1 MDFLLNIPF
10 LKFFLLTLIGIII
23 FWNFKNLT
31 YRILT
36 IEIIIILSA
45 VIFLYLD
52 IKRVFFADGI
62 SLIGH
67 WRSKFKW
74 LL

>member
-1 MDFLLNIPF
+1 MNFLLNIPF
-10 LKFFLLTLIGIII
+10 LKFFLLILIGIII
-23 FWNFKNLT
+23 FWNFNNSNK
-31 YRILT
+31 RMLT

-45 VIFLYLD
+45 IIFLYLD

-67 WRSKFKW
+67 
-74 LL
+74 

>member
-10 LKFFLLTLIGIII
+10 LKFFLLTLIGILV
-23 FWNFKNLT
+23 FWNFKNFKF
-31 YRILT
+31 RMII
-36 IEIIIILSA
+36 IEGIIILSA

-52 IKRVFFADGI
+52 VKRVFFADGI

-67 WRSKFKW
+67 
-74 LL
+74 

>member
-10 LKFFLLTLIGIII
+10 LKFFLLTLIGILV
-23 FWNFKNLT
+23 FWNFKNFK
-31 YRILT
+31 YRMII
-36 IEIIIILSA
+36 IEVIIILSA

-52 IKRVFFADGI
+52 VKRVFFADGI

-67 WRSKFKW
+67 
-74 LL
+74 

>member
-1 MDFLLNIPF
+1 MDFLFNIPF
-10 LKFFLLTLIGIII
+10 LKFFLLILIGIII
-23 FWNFKNLT
+23 FWNFNNLNK
-31 YRILT
+31 RMLT

-45 VIFLYLD
+45 IIFLYLD

-67 WRSKFKW
+67 
-74 LL
+74 

>member
-10 LKFFLLTLIGIII
+10 LKFFLLTLIAIII
-23 FWNFKNLT
+23 FWNFKILT
-31 YRILT
+31 YKILI
-36 IEIIIILSA
+36 IEVIIILSA

-52 IKRVFFADGI
+52 VKRVFFADGI

-67 WRSKFKW
+67 
-74 LL
+74 